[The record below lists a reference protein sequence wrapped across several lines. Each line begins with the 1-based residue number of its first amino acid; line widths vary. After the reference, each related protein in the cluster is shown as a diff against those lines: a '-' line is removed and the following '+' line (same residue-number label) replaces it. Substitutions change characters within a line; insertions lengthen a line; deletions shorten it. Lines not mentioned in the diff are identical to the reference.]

1 MSNDVG
7 QMFNFCDCRNE
18 TEVESKLIVS
28 FLLPQL
34 GYNPHTW
41 HQEVTI
47 GRIRLDFLV
56 FALNRSPMMLADHSP
71 LHLVI
76 EAKSPKENLDR
87 HEPKLKNYLI
97 KLRSPYGL
105 LTNGKELRVYRKDQE
120 SVTLIFQCRGEAIVS
135 ELSKIKSLIGR
146 EEMLPPPLPPPKPAN
161 QKVFPTLPDS
171 PEPLVLPEQRM
182 VPSGLLAETEP
193 KPEPKPET
201 LSKLLAETDLKSE
214 PATETLPETRAARSP
229 VLANRSVDPQVIQS
243 QEKSSMKTIAVY
255 HNKGGVG
262 KTTTTVNLASA
273 LSKKGHRVLLI
284 DLDAQANSTFAVGLM
299 KFRDELEDDIKKSY
313 VYHVIREKNLFPIS
327 EVVRKSSFSDP
338 EFDVIPSHI
347 DLMAHEFELREI
359 EPAKNRLMS
368 KLQKVEEDY
377 DVVLIDTPPALNLY
391 ARIALISADYLLI
404 PSDLKPFANEGLIN
418 VKNFVNDINEYRDE
432 LGREPLEVLGV
443 LASKVATHA
452 RFVEHTLP
460 KMEQVVEERY
470 GYKLLNSRI
479 FERRDI
485 SAAIEKTIVMGNLD
499 IPDPQS
505 VLDYN
510 PSCQSTVEFQRLA
523 KEISYL
529 IGL

>member
-1 MSNDVG
+1 MSSDVG
-7 QMFNFCDCRNE
+7 QTFNFSDCRNE

-34 GYNPHTW
+34 GYNPHNW
-41 HQEVTI
+41 HQEVTL

-56 FALNRSPMMLADHSP
+56 FALSRGSAIVADNAP

-87 HEPKLKNYLI
+87 HAEKLKYYLV

-105 LTNGKELRVYRKDQE
+105 LTNGKELRVYRRDQK

-135 ELSKIKSLIGR
+135 ELSKLKSLIGR
-146 EEMLPPPLPPPKPAN
+146 EEMLPPPLPPPRLAN
-161 QKVFPTLPDS
+161 QRMLPNLPERSIVIPPLLPENRSETDPEKS
-171 PEPLVLPEQRM
+171 PE
-182 VPSGLLAETEP
+182 TN
-193 KPEPKPET
+193 
-201 LSKLLAETDLKSE
+201 SE
-214 PATETLPETRAARSP
+214 RSP
-229 VLANRSVDPQVIQS
+229 ILANRSVDPQVIQS

-313 VYHVIREKNLFPIS
+313 VYHVIREKNLFPIA

-418 VKNFVNDINEYRDE
+418 VRNFVNDINEYRDE

-452 RFVEHTLP
+452 RFIEHTLP

-470 GYKLLNSRI
+470 GYRLLNSRI

-505 VLDYN
+505 VLDYS
-510 PSCQSTVEFQRLA
+510 PSCQSSVEFERLA